1 MSDRNTPGVNAG
13 SMADIAFLLLIFF
26 LVTTTLD
33 TETGI
38 YKQLPEKKTNVPNIT
53 LKEKNVFEIRI
64 NSNDEIQIEGN
75 KTIKTE
81 ELKPLLID
89 FIDNGVGTNING
101 EKCTWCNGK
110 KDVNSSDHPEK
121 AVISFQS
128 NRSTTYATYIT
139 VQNEILSAYSSLR
152 NDLSKSLY
160 GNSLDKLESDYKK
173 DKSNTT
179 LAQKIKT
186 IKKRY
191 PQLISEAEPLIEN

>member
-1 MSDRNTPGVNAG
+1 MSDRNPSEINAG

-33 TETGI
+33 TEIGI
-38 YKQLPEKKTNVPNIT
+38 YKRLPEKQIKAPKST

-75 KTIKTE
+75 QTIKITD
-81 ELKPLLID
+81 LKPLLIE
-89 FIDNGVGTNING
+89 FIDNGAGTNVNG

-110 KDVNSSDHPEK
+110 KDNKSSDHPEK
-121 AVISFQS
+121 AIISFQS
-128 NRSTTYATYIT
+128 NRNTTYATYIA
-139 VQNEILSAYSSLR
+139 VHNEILSAYGSLR

-160 GNSLDKLESDYKK
+160 GKSLDQLESDYKK
-173 DKSNTT
+173 DKSNTH
-179 LAQKIKT
+179 LAENIKK

-191 PQLISEAEPLIEN
+191 PQLISEAEPLSAN